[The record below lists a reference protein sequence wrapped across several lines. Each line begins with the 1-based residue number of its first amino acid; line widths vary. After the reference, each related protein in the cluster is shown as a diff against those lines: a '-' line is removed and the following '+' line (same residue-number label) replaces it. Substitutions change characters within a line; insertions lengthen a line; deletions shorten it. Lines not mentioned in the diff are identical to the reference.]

1 MQNTSMHETFWFIH
15 PTKRT
20 QLFLPILAN
29 TPHHVQFLFIWA
41 FTLLAVPVVL
51 LVGAPANLH
60 RWIMIMP
67 AVPDLIP
74 VSLSAAHGKNIRTKV
89 QYQGKDQHVRVPG
102 S

>member
-1 MQNTSMHETFWFIH
+1 MCW
-15 PTKRT
+15 PK
-20 QLFLPILAN
+20 ILADTCQY
-29 TPHHVQFLFIWA
+29 TPSCAVLIHLGLHT
-41 FTLLAVPVVL
+41 TLLAVPVVL

-67 AVPDLIP
+67 AVPERRAILSRGKLPDLIP
-74 VSLSAAHGKNIRTKV
+74 VSLSAAHGKNIRSKV